1 MSPPRDWAEYLARR
15 QTYSDPAREQIVAAL
30 KEVAQQ
36 IPYNEFVALTDDIRR
51 DIESVTE
58 FARRRAELEESAKG
72 IGRRR

>member
-1 MSPPRDWAEYLARR
+1 MDPAKDWVAYLARK
-15 QTYSDPAREQIVAAL
+15 QTYSDPAREQIVETMKVAAT
-30 KEVAQQ
+30 Q

-58 FARRRAELEESAKG
+58 FARKRAELEDSAKG